1 MGKKYL
7 ETKGNSLESSILG
20 MWEEEADRVD
30 GRTRAYKEHRARLE
44 ARRLKAENK
53 KKSMNEGSKE
63 EYEKF
68 FNSALKKFN
77 IDSPADLKSD
87 EEKKKFFNY
96 VDKNYTGEKDE
107 EFGAF
112 IKEKMREGLEDSP
125 NKANSQHLCAKNVV
139 HEEWGEGQPV
149 HGMHAIPDSEGK
161 IAWYDVMFEH
171 GIEKGV
177 SINELNVIKESMHN
191 SHNKDHDEDD
201 DDKKML
207 SAGKMSQMH
216 QMIKDKKSAEEI
228 AKAMK
233 LDVKTVK
240 ALMSN
245 YNMGEGY
252 KPVKNDHYDVK
263 VTLSDREVDKVKSFI
278 MNSSEYNNGEIED
291 VDSDQVDG
299 GGQAFK
305 GKGDIFIQ
313 GDGAG
318 SLGVDLQ
325 KKFGSKI
332 KVMGEEVELDEGT
345 KQVLAHGGK
354 GKYKVTKDGDKIE
367 IKFRGKVVGTAD
379 FDRGADSFFVSIKG
393 EKGQKSFDDAQA
405 MVDYFA
411 KNKITE
417 EVELDEKSRQ
427 LKDPKKEIMV
437 VKNGKVEVIDKKDKE
452 KYMKKG
458 YNLAEGKKYEHG
470 IGKVNSAFEIG
481 TPEYRQH
488 TQSITPG
495 QEITDY
501 QQFKVQS
508 MKEALAKVWGLDEAK
523 KEEKDLTKKVKGS
536 TMTMTGKKSDE
547 IDTKPEIKEK

>member
-1 MGKKYL
+1 MIQNSRREKMGKKYL
-7 ETKGNSLESSILG
+7 ETKGTSLESSILG
-20 MWEEEADRVD
+20 MWQEA
-30 GRTRAYKEHRARLE
+30 A
-44 ARRLKAENK
+44 
-53 KKSMNEGSKE
+53 GSK
-63 EYEKF
+63 
-68 FNSALKKFN
+68 
-77 IDSPADLKSD
+77 
-87 EEKKKFFNY
+87 
-96 VDKNYTGEKDE
+96 KDE
-107 EFGAF
+107 ELSKKQKKLDVDGDGEIEASDLAKLRKKGA
-112 IKEKMREGLEDSP
+112 KKEGLEDSP

-177 SINELNVIKESMHN
+177 SINELNVIFET
-191 SHNKDHDEDD
+191 SHENHDKDD

-207 SAGKMSQMH
+207 SAGKMSQLH

-245 YNMGEGY
+245 YNME
-252 KPVKNDHYDVK
+252 
-263 VTLSDREVDKVKSFI
+263 EVD
-278 MNSSEYNNGEIED
+278 Y
-291 VDSDQVDG
+291 
-299 GGQAFK
+299 
-305 GKGDIFIQ
+305 
-313 GDGAG
+313 
-318 SLGVDLQ
+318 DL
-325 KKFGSKI
+325 
-332 KVMGEEVELDEGT
+332 E
-345 KQVLAHGGK
+345 
-354 GKYKVTKDGDKIE
+354 
-367 IKFRGKVVGTAD
+367 
-379 FDRGADSFFVSIKG
+379 
-393 EKGQKSFDDAQA
+393 
-405 MVDYFA
+405 
-411 KNKITE
+411 
-417 EVELDEKSRQ
+417 
-427 LKDPKKEIMV
+427 
-437 VKNGKVEVIDKKDKE
+437 
-452 KYMKKG
+452 
-458 YNLAEGKKYEHG
+458 EGKKYEHG